1 MAAMGVL
8 GHRGSPDPA
17 AGVRENTLESFTRA
31 RRLGA
36 DGVELDVRST
46 ADGAMAVHHDPVIPG
61 AGTICE
67 LPADGLPAFVPLLG
81 TALEACAGMTV
92 NIELKDLPGEPG
104 FDPAERLAV
113 GVADLVRA
121 RGRSASVVVS
131 SFWPDA
137 LAAVGRAA
145 PEVSTGLLLAGWFDP
160 ADAVAAAVRLGCRAL
175 HPHVDLVGPG
185 LVDDAHRAGLSV
197 ATWTVNDRDRL
208 EGVREAGID
217 TVITDDVVLALA
229 VRATGRPGV

>member
-1 MAAMGVL
+1 MAAMAVL

-17 AGVRENTLESFTRA
+17 AGVGENTLGAFTRA

-36 DGVELDVRST
+36 DGIELDVRST

-61 AGTICE
+61 VGTICE
-67 LPADGLPAFVPLLG
+67 LPADGLPASVPLLAA
-81 TALEACAGMTV
+81 ALDACDGMTV
-92 NIELKDLPGEPG
+92 NIEIKDLPGEPG
-104 FDPAERLAV
+104 FDSVERLAV

-121 RGRSASVVVS
+121 SGRSASVVVS

-137 LAAVGRAA
+137 LAAVRRAA
-145 PEVSTGLLLAGWFDP
+145 PEVSTGLLLASWFDP

-197 ATWTVNDRDRL
+197 AVWTVNDRDRL
-208 EGVREAGID
+208 EGVRDAGID

-229 VRATGRPGV
+229 VQATGRRGL